1 MTKFRA
7 WPEVFVPSRSESKVP
22 RLKLVDSKK
31 GANKQTE
38 IVTSEANG
46 SFDLYVCGITP
57 YDATHLGHAATY
69 LSFDLIN
76 RYLSYSG
83 LAVNYLQN
91 ITDVDDP
98 LFVRASRDKVDW
110 QELGKS
116 QVQLFADDMTYLRVL
131 PPKKFVSV
139 SERIEKFALAVE
151 KLLKSGAAYKLEN
164 DIYFDLNSYLKN
176 NPLPVEDAEKIFEER
191 GGDPNRSGKKTKFD
205 PIMWCGPRENEPSW
219 VTVLGKGRPGWH
231 IECVVIATEDAG
243 INRNCSLDMQ
253 GGGSDLIFPHHFM
266 CDAINRALNGK
277 PFAEYFIHSGMLGLD
292 GEKMSKSKGNLVF
305 VSTYRKQN
313 LDPMVLRWAIIKDH
327 YQSDRM
333 WSEEKIAT
341 AKNELEIVRAA
352 LALQSCQPVESVIEK
367 LLFDLSNNLDV
378 NAALMKVIDWAKTS
392 LNSANSQGFKNETGL
407 MSRFLDS
414 VLGIAL

>member
-83 LAVNYLQN
+83 LAVNFLQN

-164 DIYFDLNSYLKN
+164 DIYFDLTSYLKN
-176 NPLPVEDAEKIFEER
+176 NPLPVANAEKIFEER

-305 VSTYRKQN
+305 VHQLIDQGIDPNVIRLMLISKHWHQEWEFLFTEIEQYRIKYN
-313 LDPMVLRWAIIKDH
+313 KLKNNSNKFIDVKALDNIL
-327 YQSDRM
+327 
-333 WSEEKIAT
+333 KI
-341 AKNELEIVRAA
+341 V
-352 LALQSCQPVESVIEK
+352 V
-367 LLFDLSNNLDV
+367 NNLDV
-378 NAALMKVIDWAKTS
+378 GAAIEYIMNVDKFENQDDLIPLETVMDNLFGLSLKNAY
-392 LNSANSQGFKNETGL
+392 
-407 MSRFLDS
+407 
-414 VLGIAL
+414 